1 MGNLVSSCGSPASSP
16 SSPTPKNNSKNTI
29 PKTNTPPPPG
39 PAPAPSPS
47 PVPSNSKANANAN
60 KNTAI
65 TTKKG
70 VSFGNTNTRNIK
82 NINAQMKKTPKPN
95 LTKTA
100 ESSVLNPSEAQAN
113 IQEINPKANT
123 VLEKSIKKAIK
134 PGRLAKPVAQGLT
147 ELTTPENKEALL
159 KNEEN
164 EATIIDMTTNT
175 NPKPANEGYRTLG
188 TKPAPAGPS
197 MDGGRRRKTRK
208 QRKHRK

>member
-39 PAPAPSPS
+39 PSPAPT
-47 PVPSNSKANANAN
+47 NSKANANAN
-60 KNTAI
+60 KNTSSAP
-65 TTKKG
+65 KKG
-70 VSFGNTNTRNIK
+70 VRFGNTNTRSIK
-82 NINAQMKKTPKPN
+82 NINAQMKNTNAPN
-95 LTKTA
+95 LTKTPEKSA
-100 ESSVLNPSEAQAN
+100 LSPVEEQSN
-113 IQEINPKANT
+113 IQTNNPRANT

-134 PGRLAKPVAQGLT
+134 PSRLAKPVAQGMT
-147 ELTTPENKEALL
+147 NPTTPENREALL

-164 EATIIDMTTNT
+164 EENEATIIGMTTNT

-188 TKPAPAGPS
+188 TKPVPGGPS
-197 MDGGRRRKTRK
+197 MVGGRRRKTRK

>member
-29 PKTNTPPPPG
+29 PKTNTPPPPPG
-39 PAPAPSPS
+39 PAPAPS
-47 PVPSNSKANANAN
+47 NSKANTNVKA
-60 KNTAI
+60 NTAPAP
-65 TTKKG
+65 KKG
-70 VSFGNTNTRNIK
+70 VSFGNTNVRNIK
-82 NINAQMKKTPKPN
+82 NINAQMKKAPKPN

-100 ESSVLNPSEAQAN
+100 ESSVLNPAEAQPN

-159 KNEEN
+159 ENEEN

-197 MDGGRRRKTRK
+197 MVGGRRRKTRK
-208 QRKHRK
+208 QRKHRKNE